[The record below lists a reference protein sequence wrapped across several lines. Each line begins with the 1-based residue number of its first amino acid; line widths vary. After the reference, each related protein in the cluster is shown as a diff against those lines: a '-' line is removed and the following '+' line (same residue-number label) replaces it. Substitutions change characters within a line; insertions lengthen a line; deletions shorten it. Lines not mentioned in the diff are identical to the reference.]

1 MELSIRESSNKDIP
15 FILNLL
21 YELERPKPLDDNEIK
36 IFKNKISDY
45 FSDSKKIIL
54 VAEQD
59 EKIVGVV
66 SIIYLQRLNRA
77 KLEMYI
83 PELIVT
89 EKLRYS
95 GIGKKLIQYCFD
107 LAKKKNCYRIRL
119 ESGNQR
125 KESHK
130 FYKTI
135 GFEQSALTFTK
146 SIL

>member
-1 MELSIRESSNKDIP
+1 MWLSIREATEKDVP
-15 FILNLL
+15 SILSLL
-21 YELERPKPLDDNEIK
+21 YELERPQPLDDKEIK
-36 IFKNKISDY
+36 IFKKKIHNY
-45 FSDSKKIIL
+45 FSDSTKNIL

-66 SIIYLQRLNRA
+66 TIIYLQRLNRA

-83 PELIVT
+83 PELVVT
-89 EKLRYS
+89 EKLRFS
-95 GIGKKLIQYCFD
+95 GIGTQMMKHCMD
-107 LAKKKNCYRIRL
+107 VAKKKKCYRIRL

-125 KESHK
+125 RDSHK
-130 FYKTI
+130 FYKSI